1 MRSARAGMHG
11 RLSNPALA
19 EKKCGPASRSA
30 TQPGLSKM
38 TLSAATVSVGGK
50 VKRDTGFRY
59 LVPALLL
66 VVLFFIVPV
75 LMLLMR
81 SVLEP
86 QPGLQNYATLLGST
100 TYLKIFANTFIVA
113 GVVTG
118 ISILIG
124 YPVAW
129 ALAIMPERWARLV
142 LAIVILSMWTNLLAR
157 TYAWMVLLQRTGV
170 INKTLIGL
178 GLIDK
183 PLPLVNNLVGVTIG
197 MTYIML
203 PFVILPLMGV
213 IRSLDPS
220 ILRAAALC
228 GANKAQCFTRVL
240 LPLSLPGIAA
250 GALMVFVMSLGYFV
264 TPALLGGT
272 ANMMLAELIAQ
283 FVQSLVNWGMGGAAA
298 LILLV
303 ITLALY
309 AVQLRFFN
317 PNKAN

>member
-1 MRSARAGMHG
+1 MVLATAIGGEGRRAI
-11 RLSNPALA
+11 
-19 EKKCGPASRSA
+19 
-30 TQPGLSKM
+30 
-38 TLSAATVSVGGK
+38 
-50 VKRDTGFRY
+50 RDGSLGY
-59 LVPALLL
+59 LVPALVL
-66 VVLFFIVPV
+66 VVIFFVVPV

-86 QPGLQNYATLLGST
+86 EPGLQNYAALLGST
-100 TYLKIFANTFIVA
+100 TYLRIFLNTFIVA
-113 GVVTG
+113 GVVTVV
-118 ISILIG
+118 SVLIG

-129 ALAIMPERWARLV
+129 LLAIMPEKWSRLV
-142 LAIVILSMWTNLLAR
+142 LAIIILSMWTNLLAR

-170 INKTLIGL
+170 INKSLIGL

-213 IRSLDPS
+213 IRSIDPA

-228 GANKAQCFTRVL
+228 GANRMQCFTRVL

-272 ANMMLAELIAQ
+272 SNMMLAELVAQ

-298 LILLV
+298 LVLLV
-303 ITLALY
+303 VTLALY
-309 AVQLRFFN
+309 AVQLRYFN
-317 PNKAN
+317 PNKAR